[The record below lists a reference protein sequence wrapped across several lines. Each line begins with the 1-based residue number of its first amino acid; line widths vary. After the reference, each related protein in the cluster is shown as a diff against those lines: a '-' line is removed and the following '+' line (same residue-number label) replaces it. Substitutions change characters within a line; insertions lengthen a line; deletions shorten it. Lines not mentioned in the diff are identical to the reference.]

1 MKRSLLLFVLPFFMI
16 SCNQNNRSRIPGGDD
31 IALSWEFLG
40 NSASER
46 YYDAK
51 WVLENR
57 GRTTL
62 GEAGW
67 ALYVNQQ
74 GSGVIQESVT
84 GNVTIDHV
92 NGDLFKISPM
102 EGFQLDPGQSVEI
115 TYHNPGSLIKE
126 SEVPLAPYMVYGD
139 EEQTAVLIKDY
150 RVLPFPPL
158 EKIFP
163 PSSRIPLPNA
173 EWIYEQ
179 NGEVSFLEP
188 GTTGNVLPTP
198 AKETYSG
205 ETFTLEENVTI
216 IHQEGLDHE
225 AGYLAGL
232 LEKVTGSLPHINK
245 GVDGG
250 IGTILLLL
258 DDKRANGPE
267 AYQLNIAPD
276 EGIVITGGGTAGVFY
291 GIQSLLSM
299 IPPEAWKDSTG
310 PVEINAGMITDR
322 PAFQYRGFHLD
333 VARNFIEPEHIKRL
347 IDVMAFYKLNKLH
360 LHLTDDEGWRLEIPS
375 LPELTQVGAY
385 RGFTVDERDHLMP
398 SYGSGP
404 DPYAEGNHGSGYISR
419 ESFIELLKYADER
432 HIQVIPEINFPGH
445 ARAAIKSMEARYDR
459 LMKEGKKEEAEYYRL
474 IDPADTSVYSSAQI
488 FNDNVVCV
496 CSEGPYRFY
505 EQVVD
510 EISKMYSDAGLTLTT
525 MHTGGDEVPRGVWR
539 GSPICQAFL
548 EEHPEIGG
556 ARNLQAYFGERL
568 FEIMKRK
575 GLVMAGWEEVAMK
588 RNERGRWIP
597 NPALVG
603 EDVLPYV
610 WNSLDRNLDL
620 GNRLANAGFPVVL
633 CNVNNFYFDLAYTHH
648 PAERGQY
655 WGGFVKTRSAF
666 EFIPYDVFKSTLYD
680 KWGHPYDAETDFKGM
695 ERMKPESYSKV
706 IGLQAELWSETV
718 KGGTM
723 AEYYYLPKLI
733 GFAERAWV
741 GQADWGMIADQ
752 DKRVA
757 AMNKDWNR
765 FVNMV
770 GQREMPRLDYLFGGY
785 NYRLPPPGA
794 IVKDGILSANIDF
807 PGLIIRYT
815 TDGSEPDTASTEYT
829 GPTEVSGKVLLRSFD
844 TRGRGSRASEPA
856 M

>member
-1 MKRSLLLFVLPFFMI
+1 MKRSLLFIIVPILMI
-16 SCNQNNRSRIPGGDD
+16 SCNQSDRTGTPTGSEIV
-31 IALSWEFLG
+31 LSWEFLG

-51 WVLENR
+51 WILENT
-57 GRTTL
+57 GKTIL
-62 GEAGW
+62 GEEGW

-84 GNVTIDHV
+84 GNVSIDHV
-92 NGDLFKISPM
+92 NGDLLKISPKQ
-102 EGFQLDPGQSVEI
+102 GFQLDPGQSVEI
-115 TYHNPGSLIKE
+115 SYRNPGWMIKE
-126 SEVPLAPYMVYGD
+126 SEAPLAPYMVYGD
-139 EEQTAVLIKDY
+139 KEQTAVLVKDY
-150 RVLPFPPL
+150 TVLPFPAL

-163 PSSRIPLPNA
+163 PSSGIPLPNA

-179 NGEVSFLEP
+179 NRTVSLLGP

-198 AKETYSG
+198 AREVYTG
-205 ETFTLEENVTI
+205 ETITLDKGVKI
-216 IHQEGLDHE
+216 IHQDGLDNE
-225 AGYLAGL
+225 AGYLARM
-232 LEKVTGSLPHINK
+232 LEQVTGSVPDINENEE
-245 GVDGG
+245 GG
-250 IGTILLLL
+250 AGTILLLV
-258 DDKRANGPE
+258 DGNRVNGSE

-276 EGIVITGGGTAGVFY
+276 EAIVITGGGKAGLFY

-299 IPPEAWKDSTG
+299 IPPEAWGNFTG
-310 PVEINAGMITDR
+310 PVEINAGVIIDQ

-385 RGFTVDERDHLMP
+385 RGFTTDERDHLMP

-404 DPYAEGNHGSGYISR
+404 DPTAEGNHGSGYISR
-419 ESFIELLKYADER
+419 ESFIELLKYADAR

-459 LMKEGKKEEAEYYRL
+459 LMKEGKQEEAEYFRL

-496 CSEGPYRFY
+496 CTEGPYRFY

-525 MHTGGDEVPRGVWR
+525 LHTGGDEVPRGVWR

-568 FEIMKRK
+568 FEIMKGK

-680 KWGHPYDAETDFKGM
+680 KWGQPYDAETDFKGM
-695 ERMKPESYSKV
+695 ETMKPESYGKV

-794 IVKDGILSANIDF
+794 FVKDGILSANIDF

-815 TDGSEPDTASTEYT
+815 TDGSEPDKASTEYT
-829 GPTEVSGKVLLRSFD
+829 GPVEVSGKVLLKSFD
-844 TRGRGSRASEPA
+844 TRGRGSRVSGPVL
-856 M
+856 

>member
-1 MKRSLLLFVLPFFMI
+1 MKRSLLLFVVPFFMI
-16 SCNQNNRSRIPGGDD
+16 SCNQSNRTGTPTGEEIV
-31 IALSWEFLG
+31 LTWEFLG

-46 YYDAK
+46 YYNAK
-51 WVLENR
+51 WILENR
-57 GRTTL
+57 GKTIL
-62 GEAGW
+62 GEEGW

-74 GSGVIQESVT
+74 GSGVIQESVS
-84 GNVTIDHV
+84 GNVSIDHV
-92 NGDLFKISPM
+92 NGDLLKISPKQ
-102 EGFQLDPGQSVEI
+102 GFQLDPGESVEI
-115 TYHNPGSLIKE
+115 DYHNPGWMIKE
-126 SEVPLAPYMVYGD
+126 SEAPLAPYMVYGD
-139 EEQTAVLIKDY
+139 KEQTAVLVKDY
-150 RVLPFPPL
+150 RVLPFPAL
-158 EKIFP
+158 EIIFP
-163 PSSRIPLPNA
+163 PSSGIPLPNA

-179 NGEVSFLEP
+179 TRPVSLLEP

-198 AKETYSG
+198 AREVYTG
-205 ETFTLEENVTI
+205 ETITLDQGVKI
-216 IHQEGLDHE
+216 IHQEGLDNE
-225 AGYLAGL
+225 AEYLADL
-232 LEKVTGSLPHINK
+232 LKQVTGPVPEISEGK
-245 GVDGG
+245 DGG
-250 IGTILLLL
+250 AGTILLLL
-258 DDKRANGPE
+258 DDNMVNGPE
-267 AYQLNIAPD
+267 GYKLNIAPD
-276 EGIVITGGGTAGVFY
+276 EGIVITGGDKAGLFY

-299 IPPEAWKDSTG
+299 IPPEAWGNSTG
-310 PVEINAGMITDR
+310 PVEINAGVIIDQ

-385 RGFTVDERDHLMP
+385 RGFTVDESDYLMP

-404 DPYAEGNHGSGYISR
+404 DPFAEGNHGSGYISR
-419 ESFIELLKYADER
+419 ESFIELLKYADTR

-459 LMKEGKKEEAEYYRL
+459 LMKEGKQEEAEYFRL

-496 CSEGPYRFY
+496 CTEGPYRFY
-505 EQVVD
+505 EQVVED
-510 EISKMYSDAGLTLTT
+510 ISKMYSEAGLALTT
-525 MHTGGDEVPRGVWR
+525 IHTGGDEVPRGVWR

-548 EEHPEIGG
+548 EQHPEIGG
-556 ARNLQAYFGERL
+556 AGNLQAYFGERL

-597 NPALVG
+597 NPILVG

-610 WNSLDRNLDL
+610 WNSLGRNLDL

-655 WGGFVKTRSAF
+655 WGGFVRTRSAF
-666 EFIPYDVFKSTLYD
+666 EFIPFDVFKSTLY
-680 KWGHPYDAETDFKGM
+680 GRYGEPYDPETDFNGM
-695 ERMKPESYSKV
+695 EKLNPGSYSKV

-741 GQADWGMIADQ
+741 GQADWGVIADQ

-757 AMNKDWNR
+757 AMNLDWNR
-765 FVNMV
+765 FANIV

-815 TDGSEPDTASTEYT
+815 TDGSEPDATSTEYR
-829 GPTEVSGKVLLRSFD
+829 GPIEVSGKVLIKSFD
-844 TRGRGSRASEPA
+844 TRGRGSRVSEPS

>member
-1 MKRSLLLFVLPFFMI
+1 MKRSLLLFVVPFFMI
-16 SCNQNNRSRIPGGDD
+16 SCNKSNRTGTPAGEEIV
-31 IALSWEFLG
+31 LSWEFLG
-40 NSASER
+40 NSATER

-51 WVLENR
+51 WIMENR
-57 GRTTL
+57 GKTTL
-62 GEAGW
+62 GDEGW
-67 ALYVNQQ
+67 ALYLNQQ

-84 GNVTIDHV
+84 GNVLIDHV
-92 NGDLFKISPM
+92 NGDLLKISPK

-115 TYHNPGSLIKE
+115 GYRNPGWMIKE
-126 SEVPLAPYMVYGD
+126 SEAPLAPYMVYGD
-139 EEQTAVLIKDY
+139 KEQTAVLVKDY
-150 RVLPFPPL
+150 SVLPFPVL

-163 PSSRIPLPNA
+163 PSSGIPLPDA
-173 EWIYEQ
+173 AWIYKQ
-179 NGEVSFLEP
+179 NSEVSLLYP
-188 GTTGNVLPTP
+188 GTTGKVLPTP
-198 AKETYSG
+198 AREVYSG
-205 ETFTLEENVTI
+205 GTITLEKSVKI
-216 IHQEGLDHE
+216 IHQEGLEKE
-225 AGYLAGL
+225 AGYLAEL
-232 LEKVTGSLPHINK
+232 LEQVNGSVSDISQGEN
-245 GVDGG
+245 GG
-250 IGTILLLL
+250 TGTILLLL
-258 DDKRANGPE
+258 DGNSVNDPE
-267 AYQLNIAPD
+267 AYQLNITKD
-276 EGIVITGGGTAGVFY
+276 EGIVITGGSAAGLFY

-299 IPPEAWKDSTG
+299 IPPEAWKNSTI
-310 PVEINAGMITDR
+310 PVEINAGVIMDQ

-333 VARNFIEPEHIKRL
+333 VARNFIEPEDIKRL

-419 ESFIELLKYADER
+419 ESFIDLLKYADAR

-459 LMKEGKKEEAEYYRL
+459 LMKEGKQEEAEYFRL

-496 CSEGPYRFY
+496 CTEGPYRFY
-505 EQVVD
+505 EEVVS
-510 EISKMYSDAGLTLTT
+510 EISEMYSEADLTLTT
-525 MHTGGDEVPRGVWR
+525 LHTGGDEVPRGVWR

-548 EEHPEIGG
+548 EQHPEIGG
-556 ARNLQAYFGERL
+556 VRNLQAYFGERL
-568 FEIMKRK
+568 FEIMKSK

-588 RNERGRWIP
+588 RDERGRWIP

-603 EDVLPYV
+603 ENVLPYV
-610 WNSLDRNLDL
+610 WNSLGRNLDL

-666 EFIPYDVFKSTLYD
+666 EFVPYDVFKSTLFD
-680 KWGHPYDAETDFKGM
+680 KWGHPYDQETEFRGM
-695 ERMKPESYSKV
+695 EKLNPASHSKV

-733 GFAERAWV
+733 GFAERAWA
-741 GQADWGMIADQ
+741 GQADWGMISDQ

-757 AMNKDWNR
+757 AMDRDWNR
-765 FVNMV
+765 FANMV
-770 GQREMPRLDYLFGGY
+770 GQREMPRLDNLFGGY

-794 IVKDGILSANIDF
+794 IVEDGVLSANIDF

-815 TDGSEPDTASTEYT
+815 TDGSEPDATSAEYT
-829 GPTEVSGKVLLRSFD
+829 GPIEVSGKVLLKSFD
-844 TRGRGSRASEPA
+844 TRGRGSRVSEVTN
-856 M
+856 